1 MSTSSIGTTE
11 VFEQTGRSRSTEMA
25 AVDFDVLTA
34 EIQSG
39 LSMHLLSLRFWKSGW
54 QGKVRAERRHGIDHD
69 VGGVPK
75 AKGRS
80 SGLSVQEVHA
90 FLRGGEGVGKLVIV
104 LAGKYN

>member
-1 MSTSSIGTTE
+1 M
-11 VFEQTGRSRSTEMA
+11 
-25 AVDFDVLTA
+25 
-34 EIQSG
+34 
-39 LSMHLLSLRFWKSGW
+39 
-54 QGKVRAERRHGIDHD
+54 RAERRYGIEHD